1 MINNLNIDDFEMEL
15 KNSETGDDSIP
26 NALEYYYKEKYKIPV
41 PSSSICPSCKKKM
54 FRKKNS
60 CNDKDVMVGGHVES
74 TIIPAFKYILP
85 ICKECNDKKANLA
98 PFKVKLD
105 LLLFRKK

>member
-1 MINNLNIDDFEMEL
+1 
-15 KNSETGDDSIP
+15 
-26 NALEYYYKEKYKIPV
+26 
-41 PSSSICPSCKKKM
+41 M

>member
-1 MINNLNIDDFEMEL
+1 
-15 KNSETGDDSIP
+15 
-26 NALEYYYKEKYKIPV
+26 
-41 PSSSICPSCKKKM
+41 
-54 FRKKNS
+54 
-60 CNDKDVMVGGHVES
+60 MVGGHVES